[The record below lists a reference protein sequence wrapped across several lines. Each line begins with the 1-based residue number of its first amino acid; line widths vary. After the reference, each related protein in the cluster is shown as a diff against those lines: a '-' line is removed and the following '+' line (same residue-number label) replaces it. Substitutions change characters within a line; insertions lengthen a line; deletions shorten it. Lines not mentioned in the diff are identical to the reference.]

1 MEKRLLDPNYC
12 FRPPKPSRFWEW
24 ALTPVRR
31 RVYRNM
37 YGVRDLELRGEE
49 HVQAALEAGH
59 GVMFAVNHPAHGDPF
74 VVFEAMA
81 RLRAPCCYLAAWQV
95 FTGWMGLKGFAFQR
109 LGAFSVDREGTDM
122 RAFRTAVDVLTQG
135 DRSLVIFPEGDVYH
149 LNDRITPLREGAAM
163 IVLTAAHRRKR
174 SNGPPLYIIP
184 CGLKYYYLQD
194 PMEQVESI
202 MGRLEAQIYWRPR
215 PDRPLVERIHRYA
228 EAILALKDL
237 EYRQALG
244 EGSLPQRIG
253 SLTKH
258 ILRQME
264 ERHFAKVCQEPIPVR
279 VKQLRHQILTAL
291 GAQATDDDAVGEAGS
306 GGTTPDVDED
316 VLAVGR
322 RDLEDLHLV
331 TQLFSYP
338 GDYVAEDPSIER
350 ICETIDKF
358 EEDALGTECAGA
370 RTDRRAILR
379 FGSPIDVAAQFAA
392 SKGKLRENA
401 ATLTTMIEQGMQEQ
415 VDRIRQ
421 EQANP

>member
-1 MEKRLLDPNYC
+1 MEKRLLDPNYR

-24 ALTPVRR
+24 ALTPVRC
-31 RVYRNM
+31 RVYRDM
-37 YGVRDLELRGEE
+37 YGVRELELRGEE
-49 HVQAALEAGH
+49 HVRASLDAGG

-81 RLRAPCCYLAAWQV
+81 RLGAPCCYLAAWQV

-109 LGAFSVDREGTDM
+109 LGAFSIDREGTDM

-135 DRSLVIFPEGDVYH
+135 ERSLVIFPEGDVYH

-174 SNGPPLYIIP
+174 TNGPPLYIIP

-194 PMEQVESI
+194 PMEQVDSV

-228 EAILALKDL
+228 EAILALKEL
-237 EYRQALG
+237 EYRQALSD
-244 EGSLPQRIG
+244 GSLSQRIG
-253 SLTKH
+253 SLSEH
-258 ILRQME
+258 ILKQME
-264 ERHFAKVCQEPIPVR
+264 ERYFTKVSQDAIPVR

-291 GAQATDDDAVGEAGS
+291 GAQATDDDAGGETPS
-306 GGTTPDVDED
+306 GGTMPEVEEG
-316 VLAVGR
+316 VIAAGR

-338 GDYVAEDPSIER
+338 GDYVAEEPSIER

-358 EEDALGTECAGA
+358 EEDALGTDCAGA
-370 RTDRRAILR
+370 RADRRAILR
-379 FGSPIDVAAQFAA
+379 FGSPIDVTKQFAA

-401 ATLTTMIEQGMQEQ
+401 AALTAMIEERMQEQ
-415 VDRIRQ
+415 VDQIRQ
-421 EQANP
+421 EQASL

>member
-1 MEKRLLDPNYC
+1 MEKRLLDPNYS

-31 RVYRNM
+31 RVYRDR
-37 YGVRDLELRGEE
+37 YGVRELEMRGEE
-49 HVQAALEAGH
+49 HVQAALDGGH

-81 RLRAPCCYLAAWQV
+81 RLREPCCYLAAWQV
-95 FTGWMGLKGFAFQR
+95 FAGWMGLKGFAFQR
-109 LGAFSVDREGTDM
+109 LGAFSIDREGTDM
-122 RAFRTAVDVLTQG
+122 RAFRTAVDVLIQG

-194 PMEQVESI
+194 PMVQVESI
-202 MGRLEAQIYWRPR
+202 MGRLEEQIYWRPR

-228 EAILALKDL
+228 EAILALKEL
-237 EYRQALG
+237 EYRQTLT
-244 EGSLPQRIG
+244 EGSLTQRIG
-253 SLTKH
+253 SLSEH

-264 ERHFAKVCQEPIPVR
+264 ERHFAKVSQEPIPVR
-279 VKQLRHQILTAL
+279 VKQLRHQIPVRVKQLRHQILTTL
-291 GAQATDDDAVGEAGS
+291 GAQVMDVDAVGETDS
-306 GGTTPDVDED
+306 DGTTPNVDEE
-316 VLAVGR
+316 VVTIGR
-322 RDLEDLHLV
+322 HDLEDLHLV

-338 GDYVAEDPSIER
+338 GDYVAEGTSIER

-358 EEDALGTECAGA
+358 EEDALGADCAGA

-379 FGSPIDVAAQFAA
+379 FGSPIDVSAQFTA
-392 SKGKLRENA
+392 SKGKSIIK
-401 ATLTTMIEQGMQEQ
+401 M
-415 VDRIRQ
+415 
-421 EQANP
+421 P